1 MDRATAGA
9 EQPARPKQGLKLSY
23 FWPPPE
29 ASTRTMKSI
38 GGYIFPVLLIIL
50 GGTLLLMALMSG
62 QNTWVKLGAFLTL
75 ATGIIAL
82 LLQSGLLNR
91 KASLAI
97 GVLCLVGSV
106 FLAFRNYRSVA
117 EVLEFRKAKEAND
130 AKVVQGLKD
139 IRTAQERYKLVNGA
153 FTGNLGV
160 LQEFVRSGTYP
171 MIRAIGQVP
180 DTLTEKD
187 ALALGIIVR
196 DTIRVSVLDS
206 TFRTRKAMENRVYPF
221 DVNTFV
227 NSPVSGKPF
236 LMTAGMINA
245 SGRNAP
251 VVLVKDPTPLV
262 AGDTLQ
268 FGSME
273 KSTLAGNWKGD

>member
-1 MDRATAGA
+1 
-9 EQPARPKQGLKLSY
+9 
-23 FWPPPE
+23 
-29 ASTRTMKSI
+29 MKSI
-38 GGYIFPVLLIIL
+38 GGYIFPALLIIL
-50 GGTLLLMALMSG
+50 GGVVLLMALITG
-62 QNTWVKLGAFLTL
+62 QNLWVKIGAFLTL

-82 LLQSGLLNR
+82 LLQSGMISS
-91 KASLAI
+91 KASVAI
-97 GVLCLVGSV
+97 GALCLLASV

-117 EVLEFRKAKEAND
+117 EVLEFRLAKEAND
-130 AKVVQGLKD
+130 AKVVQALKD
-139 IRTAQERYKLVNGA
+139 IRTAQEKYKLVNGA
-153 FTGNLGV
+153 YTGNLGV

-206 TFRTRKAMENRVYPF
+206 TFLKRKATENRVYPF
-221 DVNTFV
+221 DVNGFV
-227 NSPVSGKPF
+227 NSPISGKPF

-251 VVLVKDPTPLV
+251 VVLVKDPTPMV
-262 AGDTLQ
+262 AGDTLL

>member
-1 MDRATAGA
+1 
-9 EQPARPKQGLKLSY
+9 
-23 FWPPPE
+23 
-29 ASTRTMKSI
+29 MKSI

-50 GGTLLLMALMSG
+50 GGALLLMALMSG
-62 QNTWVKLGAFLTL
+62 QNTWVKLGSFLTL

>member
-1 MDRATAGA
+1 
-9 EQPARPKQGLKLSY
+9 
-23 FWPPPE
+23 
-29 ASTRTMKSI
+29 MKSI

-50 GGTLLLMALMSG
+50 GGIVLLMALISG
-62 QNTWVKLGAFLTL
+62 QNIWVKLGSFLTL
-75 ATGIIAL
+75 ITGVIAV
-82 LLQSGLLNR
+82 LLQMGLLTR
-91 KASLAI
+91 KASVAI
-97 GVLCLVGSV
+97 GALCLLSSV

-117 EVLEFRKAKEAND
+117 EVLEFRLAKEAND

-139 IRTAQERYKLVNGA
+139 IRSAQEKYRLVNGS

-171 MIRAIGQVP
+171 MIRAVGQVP

-206 TFRTRKAMENRVYPF
+206 TFRTRKALENRVYPF
-221 DVNTFV
+221 DPGNFV

-236 LMTAGMINA
+236 LMRAGMINA

-251 VVLVKDPTPLV
+251 VVVVKDPSPMV
-262 AGDTLQ
+262 VGDTLM

-273 KSTLAGNWKGD
+273 KPTMAGNWKGD